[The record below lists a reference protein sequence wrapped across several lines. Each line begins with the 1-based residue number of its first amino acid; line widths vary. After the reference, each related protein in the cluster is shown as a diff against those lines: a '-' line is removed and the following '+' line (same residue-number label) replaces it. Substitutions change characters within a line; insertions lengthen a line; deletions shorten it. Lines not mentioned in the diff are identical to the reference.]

1 MMASGDQGTV
11 VLARSDSG
19 PVAGVVVESRAGKL
33 GVLTVAGVRESWVAS
48 RVFFFSGVRISSGS
62 AQHAAAAVEA
72 FVQRISV
79 MAESADLSGAWE
91 LLGGRADVGAD
102 ELADLLFS
110 ADGSEEQAAAAWAVE
125 KDSIHFKM
133 IAAGRYAPASEA
145 AVTSQLRERAAS
157 AREAEVLD
165 RVHRAIAGLLDSG
178 RAAVMSDHD
187 VAAGVG
193 WLSSLV
199 YDGPEGRDGRR
210 GIGLLGMLR
219 GASPSEPGMAAFET
233 LVRLGVCDPDE
244 IVSIRANRI
253 DAPFDPAVEKE
264 AGRIVAAVAECS
276 RQETFSWQAGH
287 GPIAIDDESTKDV
300 DDALMVK
307 AIEGGFEVH
316 VLIADPASFVTLDS
330 HVGRAG
336 LARASSLYAPTGT
349 FPMLPR
355 VLSEGALSLSA
366 DGGRPMLDFSVVL
379 AADGNVIDFR
389 IVPAYGRI
397 ESRMTYDGAD
407 LMLSGQAT
415 GADERLRILA
425 MLAEAL
431 RLRRVAAGAV
441 MLEKDE
447 YHVKVIDGVVSVRR
461 VPYASPSRRMV
472 AEFMILACSLAGRF
486 ARNNGIPV
494 VYRRQDPPERDAAE
508 RLTGLQPGSRAWYYN
523 MLRTLKRGELST
535 VPGYHHS
542 LGVAGYTQV
551 TSPLRRFQDLLAHVQ
566 IKGFLTD
573 GKWPI
578 DADRL
583 MNLFAELESRV
594 EIVTRVERESR
605 RYWIL
610 RYLDGFCGRQVEGE
624 VVARIGGRVLVE
636 LDDTGLVLPVSAG
649 AAQPGARLR
658 LVVRD
663 VDPRRDSATLTPA

>member
-1 MMASGDQGTV
+1 MSTGEIGNI
-11 VLARSDSG
+11 VLGRSDAG
-19 PVAGVVVESRAGKL
+19 PVAAVLVESRAGRF
-33 GVLTVAGVRESWVAS
+33 GVITAAGSRESWTAS
-48 RVFFFSGVRISSGS
+48 KVFFHTGFRVS
-62 AQHAAAAVEA
+62 ATAVQPAAAAVA
-72 FVQRISV
+72 SFVQRVLV
-79 MAESADLSGAWE
+79 MVESADLGGAWE
-91 LLGGRADVGAD
+91 LLVDRPAVGSD

-110 ADGSEEQAAAAWAVE
+110 RDGPEEQSAAAWAVE
-125 KDSIHFKM
+125 TDSIYFKQLSD
-133 IAAGRYAPASEA
+133 GRYVPASRA
-145 AVTSQLRERAAS
+145 AVTSQLRARAANF
-157 AREAEVLD
+157 REAEAL
-165 RVHRAIAGLLDSG
+165 RKVHLAILAALDSNE
-178 RAAVMSDHD
+178 AAPMSDRD
-187 VAAGVG
+187 VATGVG
-193 WLSSLV
+193 WLSSLL
-199 YDGPEGRDGRR
+199 YDGPDGRDGKR
-210 GIGLLGMLR
+210 GLALLQSLR
-219 GASPSEPGMAAFET
+219 GAVPSEPGMAAFET
-233 LVRLGVCDPDE
+233 LVRLKVCDPDE

-253 DAPFDPAVEKE
+253 DASFEPVVEMD
-264 AGRIVAAVAECS
+264 AARIAASVTSCS
-276 RQETFSWQAGH
+276 CPDTYLWAQGT
-287 GPIAIDDESTKDV
+287 GPVAIDDESTRDV
-300 DDALMVK
+300 DDALMVMPV
-307 AIEGGFEVH
+307 EGGFEVH
-316 VLIADPASFVTLDS
+316 VLIADPGSFVTLDS
-330 HVGRAG
+330 HVGRSG

-355 VLSEGALSLSA
+355 TLSEGALSLSV
-366 DGGRPMLDFSVVL
+366 DGGRPMLDFSVL
-379 AADGNVIDFR
+379 MGADGSVTDFR
-389 IVPAYGRI
+389 IVQAFGRI
-397 ESRMTYDGAD
+397 ESRMTYDSAD
-407 LMLSGQAT
+407 AILT
-415 GADERLRILA
+415 GNGVESDGRLKTLA
-425 MLAEAL
+425 MLAEVL
-431 RLRRVAAGAV
+431 RARRVEAGAV

-461 VPYASPSRRMV
+461 IPYASPSRRLV

-508 RLTGLQPGSRAWYYN
+508 RLKGMQPGSRAWYYN

-566 IKGFLTD
+566 IKGFLSD
-573 GKWPI
+573 GCWPI

-583 MNLFAELESRV
+583 MNMFAELESRV

-605 RYWIL
+605 RYWTL
-610 RYLDGFCGRQVEGE
+610 KYLQGFCGRQVDGE